1 MDAPACEFG
10 QSSTNTHRFERFAMT
25 TTATFSLSTGR
36 IVLFGDPAAD
46 AHRRVGVGDALVRDA
61 ADAEAGA
68 ELDTAL
74 ISGGIG
80 RDGLTI
86 TASSGR
92 VRVLHGFIDQPRYQ
106 RGRRRRN
113 G

>member
-1 MDAPACEFG
+1 
-10 QSSTNTHRFERFAMT
+10 MT
-25 TTATFSLSTGR
+25 TTATFSLNTGR
-36 IVLFGDPAAD
+36 IVLFGGPAAESHLD
-46 AHRRVGVGDALVRDA
+46 ARDNRVVGDG
-61 ADAEAGA
+61 ADAPEAGI
-68 ELDTAL
+68 ELDSAL

-80 RDGLTI
+80 HDGLTI

-92 VRVLHGFIDQPRYQ
+92 VRVLHGFIDQPRHQ